1 MNHLNI
7 THEPIF
13 DLQRFAGGNVVNT
26 TTGQVNAYTGAQTA
40 GSGMSAAMK
49 VFYDTELLENAR
61 DEAVYGQLGKPQ
73 ILPAGHGKTVEW
85 RKWNTLPEP
94 DKLTEGVIPDG
105 KKFGQSALNV
115 TVAQYGEYVT
125 VSDQLQLHAVDDTIL
140 GAAEEVGA
148 AMGRKAD
155 LLTRDAILAGSTNVL
170 FAPALDE
177 NGTVVSTPVTLYGVQ
192 AESGAFCRF
201 TPDLVAR
208 AVTRLKKQNAPTLEG
223 KYVAVIHPSV
233 AYDLRSDPAW
243 ISYHQYDAST
253 EVFTGE
259 IGELHGVRFIES
271 NMAPCLVGKPL
282 FSDAQRWLT
291 LSGYTAGTGEPVYGE
306 TGTHI
311 CTVKEDLDGASCT
324 TDWAAMVGQYVLLA
338 DDGVVSHRMQI
349 TGVDPAAGKLYVTGG
364 PETFSPSGDGDVLL
378 PGNGGAESKADNTP
392 VAVYA
397 TMIFGRD
404 AFGVVSCEGAGME
417 LIIKT
422 GDRSG
427 GPLNQFST
435 VGGKMSHAARVLYP
449 ERMITVYS
457 ASSYSAD
464 DEANWQA

>member
-1 MNHLNI
+1 MNHMNS
-7 THEPIF
+7 HEPVF

-26 TTGQVNAYTGAQTA
+26 TTGQVNAYTGVHTA
-40 GSGMSAAMK
+40 GNGMSAAMK

-73 ILPAGHGKTVEW
+73 TLPAGHGKTVEW
-85 RKWNTLPEP
+85 RKWNTLPDP
-94 DKLTEGVIPDG
+94 DQLTEGVIPDG

-125 VSDQLQLHAVDDTIL
+125 VSDQLQTHAVDDTIL

-155 LLTRDAILAGSTNVL
+155 KLTRDAILAGSTNVM
-170 FAPALDE
+170 FAPVLDE
-177 NGTVVSTPVTLYGVQ
+177 TGTVVDTPVTLYGIK
-192 AESGAFCRF
+192 ADADGCCRF

-208 AVTRLKKQNAPTLEG
+208 AVTRLKKQKAPTIDG

-233 AYDLRSDPAW
+233 AYDLRHDPAW
-243 ISYHQYDAST
+243 INYHQYDAST
-253 EVFTGE
+253 EIFTGE
-259 IGELHGVRFIES
+259 IGELHGVRFVES
-271 NMAPCLVGKPL
+271 SMAPCMVGRPL
-282 FSDAQRWLT
+282 LNESQRWLT
-291 LSGYTAGTGEPVYGE
+291 LTAYNATTPNEPIHYGLS
-306 TGTHI
+306 GTHLCI
-311 CTVKEDLDGASCT
+311 VQENLLQADN
-324 TDWAAMVGQYVLLA
+324 DWQALVGQYVLLT
-338 DDGVVSHRMQI
+338 DGSAVTHRMQI
-349 TGVDPAAGKLYVTGG
+349 TGVEPGNREIHVTGG
-364 PETFSPSGDGDVLL
+364 PETLAVSGGSHYLL
-378 PGNGGAESKADNTP
+378 PGNGGAETKAANTP

-397 TMIFGRD
+397 TMIFGKD

-422 GDRSG
+422 GDRAG

-464 DEANWQA
+464 DEANWEA